1 MEGYIKNL
9 TASLWNFNSSI
20 YGESP
25 LANDFPNDLSEHINT
40 RTLPNSRV
48 QSPTGISYRRYKE
61 FTSQRHNG
69 PIYPTQFYKSY
80 PIEG

>member
-9 TASLWNFNSSI
+9 TVSLWNFNSSI

-25 LANDFPNDLSEHINT
+25 LAIDFPNDLSEHINT

-61 FTSQRHNG
+61 FISQCHNG
-69 PIYPTQFYKSY
+69 PIYATQFYKSY

>member
-1 MEGYIKNL
+1 MEGYIKYL

-20 YGESP
+20 YGES

-61 FTSQRHNG
+61 FISQRHNG
-69 PIYPTQFYKSY
+69 SIYATQFYKSY
-80 PIEG
+80 PI

>member
-9 TASLWNFNSSI
+9 TASLWNFNSYI
-20 YGESP
+20 YGESL
-25 LANDFPNDLSEHINT
+25 LANDFPNDLSKHINT

-61 FTSQRHNG
+61 FISQRHKG
-69 PIYPTQFYKSY
+69 PIYATQFYKSC